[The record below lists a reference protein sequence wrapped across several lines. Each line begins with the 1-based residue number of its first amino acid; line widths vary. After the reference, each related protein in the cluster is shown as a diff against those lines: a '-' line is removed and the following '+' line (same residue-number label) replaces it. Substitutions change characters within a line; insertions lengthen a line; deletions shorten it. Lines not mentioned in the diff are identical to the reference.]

1 MWPCSRLG
9 RLICYDVAIEEGA
22 PVIRSSN
29 QALARMAVVSALIA
43 ALGLAGCGRKSGL
56 DLPPAAAVSDP
67 VPADPAHASLVGP
80 DGKPV
85 APKSGPNRPTVLDW
99 LVE

>member
-1 MWPCSRLG
+1 
-9 RLICYDVAIEEGA
+9 
-22 PVIRSSN
+22 
-29 QALARMAVVSALIA
+29 MAAVSALIA

-67 VPADPAHASLVGP
+67 SPAGPAGAAGDPKQASVIGP

-85 APKSGPNRPTVLDW
+85 APKGGPNRPTMLDW
-99 LVE
+99 LLE

>member
-1 MWPCSRLG
+1 
-9 RLICYDVAIEEGA
+9 
-22 PVIRSSN
+22 VIQSSN
-29 QALARMAVVSALIA
+29 LARMAVISALVA

-67 VPADPAHASLVGP
+67 AAAPQQDAYVGP
-80 DGKPV
+80 DGKPA

>member
-1 MWPCSRLG
+1 MVWG
-9 RLICYDVAIEEGA
+9 IEEGA
-22 PVIRSSN
+22 LVIQSSN
-29 QALARMAVVSALIA
+29 RALARAAVVSALIA

-56 DLPPAAAVSDP
+56 DLPPSAAVSDP
-67 VPADPAHASLVGP
+67 VPADPTQASLGGP

-85 APKSGPNRPTVLDW
+85 APKSGPNRPTILDW

>member
-1 MWPCSRLG
+1 M
-9 RLICYDVAIEEGA
+9 IQ
-22 PVIRSSN
+22 SSN
-29 QALARMAVVSALIA
+29 RALARMAVTGALIA

-67 VPADPAHASLVGP
+67 GPAADPRQASGTGP

-85 APKSGPNRPTVLDW
+85 APKNGPNRPTILDW

>member
-1 MWPCSRLG
+1 M
-9 RLICYDVAIEEGA
+9 IQ
-22 PVIRSSN
+22 SSN
-29 QALARMAVVSALIA
+29 RALARMAMVGALIA

-56 DLPPAAAVSDP
+56 DLPPSAAVSDP
-67 VPADPAHASLVGP
+67 VTGDPKQASSVGP

-85 APKSGPNRPTVLDW
+85 APRGGPNRPTILDW

>member
-1 MWPCSRLG
+1 
-9 RLICYDVAIEEGA
+9 
-22 PVIRSSN
+22 
-29 QALARMAVVSALIA
+29 MAVVGALIA

-56 DLPPAAAVSDP
+56 DLPPSAAVSEP
-67 VPADPAHASLVGP
+67 VTADPKQAYVGP

-85 APKSGPNRPTVLDW
+85 APRGGPNKPTILDW

>member
-1 MWPCSRLG
+1 
-9 RLICYDVAIEEGA
+9 
-22 PVIRSSN
+22 
-29 QALARMAVVSALIA
+29 MAVISALIA
-43 ALGLAGCGRKSGL
+43 ALGLAGCGHKSGL

-67 VPADPAHASLVGP
+67 GPAADPKLGSSLGP

-85 APKSGPNRPTVLDW
+85 APKRGPNTPTILDW

>member
-1 MWPCSRLG
+1 VIEPSG
-9 RLICYDVAIEEGA
+9 RAF
-22 PVIRSSN
+22 
-29 QALARMAVVSALIA
+29 ARMAVLSALIA

-56 DLPPAAAVSDP
+56 DLPPSAAVSDP
-67 VPADPAHASLVGP
+67 APAGDPRQASVVGP

-85 APKSGPNRPTVLDW
+85 AAPKGGPNRPTILDW